1 MASSSAR
8 NELRPVWALGFP
20 GTLGTALSITAF
32 WERPVRVRSS
42 GLGPKGGPRLCWAA
56 RKAPAAAAAAA
67 VALVP
72 GASGSPPGGTR
83 LGDPP
88 LLSGS
93 RPLALPRRAA
103 PSRGW
108 DEQVTRECC
117 GRSQRESEPGKVL
130 GRRVERDRLR
140 DLGEGCTG
148 EFPELRLV

>member
-8 NELRPVWALGFP
+8 NEPRPVWALGFP

-42 GLGPKGGPRLCWAA
+42 GLGPKGGPWLCWAA

-93 RPLALPRRAA
+93 RPPGPTAAGCHLPWVGRAGD
-103 PSRGW
+103 SG
-108 DEQVTRECC
+108 
-117 GRSQRESEPGKVL
+117 VL
-130 GRRVERDRLR
+130 WSLTARIRA
-140 DLGEGCTG
+140 GEGFG
-148 EFPELRLV
+148 EAG